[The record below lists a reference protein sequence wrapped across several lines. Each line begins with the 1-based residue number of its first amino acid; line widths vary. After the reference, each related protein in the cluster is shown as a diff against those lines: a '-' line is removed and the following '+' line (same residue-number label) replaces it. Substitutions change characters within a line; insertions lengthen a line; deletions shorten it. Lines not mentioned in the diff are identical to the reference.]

1 MASAEGRTTGRSDR
15 FEVLCSAEMAPR
27 HELPYAELESLLD
40 QPETYQALL
49 GEYDGPVSLGITV
62 DELTGEPC
70 LLLRIADVDAVRRRE
85 LEVDGQMVRVLVRSG
100 FRTPKPD

>member
-1 MASAEGRTTGRSDR
+1 
-15 FEVLCSAEMAPR
+15 MAPR

-40 QPETYQALL
+40 QPETYRTLL

-70 LLLRIADVDAVRRRE
+70 FLLRIADAAVVRRRE
-85 LEVDGQMVRVLVRSG
+85 LEVDGQIVRVLVRSG
-100 FRTPKPD
+100 YRTPTPG